1 MILINNTPLQLVRFP
16 NGESKMTMPENLPR
30 HTHITLR
37 YEGDEDLTRLFML
50 KREIDAEYP
59 KEMVVDLYLGYM
71 PYSRMDRK
79 EGDEV
84 FSLKHIA
91 ELINLMNFDDV
102 YLIEAHSDVTPALLH
117 NAITYNASS
126 ELFNNIFIKGKY
138 AGFDPQIDTVVF
150 PDAGAQKRYA
160 SQVSMPNT
168 LVGHKL
174 RDWKTGA
181 INGLQIVGE
190 VEQTRTAVI
199 IDDLSSYGGTFM
211 HTGNKLREMGF
222 NEVYLVVA
230 HAEKSILEKDLL
242 KEDSPITKVFT
253 TNTIITK
260 DDIKWDKSP
269 FRDKI
274 SISESDIFYL

>member
-1 MILINNTPLQLVRFP
+1 MILINNRPLELVRFP
-16 NGESKMTMPENLPR
+16 NGESKITLPDDLPQ
-30 HTHITLR
+30 HSHITLR
-37 YEGDEDLTRLFML
+37 YEGDEDLARLFMV
-50 KREIDAEYP
+50 KREIDSQYP
-59 KEMVVDLYLGYM
+59 KDMVVDLYLGYM

-79 EGDEV
+79 EGEEV
-84 FSLKHIA
+84 FTLKHVA

-117 NAITYNASS
+117 NALTYNASS
-126 ELFNNIFIKGKY
+126 ELFKLIFIKGKY
-138 AGFDPQIDTVVF
+138 AGFDPKIDTVVF

-174 RDWKTGA
+174 RDWKTGD

-190 VEQTRTAVI
+190 VEQARKAVI

-211 HTGNKLREMGF
+211 HTGKKLREMGF
-222 NEVYLVVA
+222 EEVYLVVA

-253 TNTIITK
+253 TNTILTK
-260 DDIKWDKSP
+260 EDIKWDKSP
-269 FRDKI
+269 YRDKI
-274 SISESDIFYL
+274 SISESDMFYL